1 MIAFLPPR
9 SFIVVLLLTHVPALG
24 GALDDDRVVEGTSS
38 AGDCGVLFLKWS

>member
-24 GALDDDRVVEGTSS
+24 GALDDDRVVEGTSTRIPKKS
-38 AGDCGVLFLKWS
+38 HPSL